1 MAVVTVLEVMQKVE
15 KTTPF
20 YGDVRPHMCSSTY
33 AENGNVWQ
41 KMKTCHSSQH

>member
-20 YGDVRPHMCSSTY
+20 YGDVRQCSSTY

-41 KMKTCHSSQH
+41 KMKTCHGSQL